1 MREEVINRCDA
12 VVSKKNMILC
22 SNSKSIRLEVE
33 KLYDIN
39 NKVFGINVKLI
50 ESYYD
55 KSIFICNIE
64 EISNNPAL
72 VEINVPDDIFLDLGL
87 FKDEKIIC
95 DPSILHI
102 VLNSVLQT
110 QYVIESVYSYLGGN
124 I

>member
-12 VVSKKNMILC
+12 VVVRKNMILC

-64 EISNNPAL
+64 EISNNPDL
-72 VEINVPDDIFLDLGL
+72 VEINVFDDIFLDLGL

-95 DPSILHI
+95 DSSILHI

-110 QYVIESVYSYLGGN
+110 QYVIESVYSYLGGS